1 MRLVFNEI
9 EADTPDAAAHI
20 AAGKPFDE
28 CDECC
33 DCEGTTLAAL
43 VDEAGE
49 DGQEGVAIV
58 DFEDGRWL
66 KAGPRMLAALKAA
79 RELFYTLGD
88 RDTQESR
95 DCFSLFELCDE
106 AIAHA
111 APGSNWNPI
120 DIDVNNEDRARWAKA
135 ALQVFIER
143 TGVDYDDALGD
154 LLCDLMHLS
163 DREPFDFEVAFNR
176 ARDHYAAETESVPY

>member
-1 MRLVFNEI
+1 MPKFKVHAYREMRLVFDEI

-20 AAGKPFDE
+20 AADKPFDE
-28 CDECC
+28 CDECS

-66 KAGPRMLAALKAA
+66 KAGPRMLAALQAA

-95 DCFSLFELCDE
+95 DCFSLFELCDQ

-120 DIDVNNEDRARWAKA
+120 DIELSTTKIVNAGQEPP
-135 ALQVFIER
+135 
-143 TGVDYDDALGD
+143 
-154 LLCDLMHLS
+154 LS
-163 DREPFDFEVAFNR
+163 FPVNPCKSEKN
-176 ARDHYAAETESVPY
+176 T